1 MDAMISNPY
10 FREDEE
16 SLESPMIAISNVNRT
31 QSAQKHDKQPAS
43 GGWMLASV
51 LAVVVFLLGGL
62 AQAQQI
68 TGAISGTV
76 TDDQGA
82 LVANAS
88 VKTTNVNTGFS
99 RSTVS
104 DSSGTYTIQYLP
116 VGTYTVAVEAAGF
129 KKFVQQNIVV
139 AVDQTQS
146 LPVALAIGAVTETIT
161 VTTAP
166 PLVNVTSETLGRTI
180 SPEEINNL
188 PLVNRN
194 AYTELSL
201 TAGVQSNSASA
212 QTNPNGTP
220 NFVIGV
226 PSTQVIVNGGVDGG
240 VPMVSYYLDGGF
252 NMTGLRNYG
261 NALPN
266 PDALEEFRVETSNF
280 AAQYGRMSGAVVT
293 AVTKSGTNHFHGTVF
308 EFLRNTDLD
317 AYSWVPTGAQ
327 NPATKLNLPLHR
339 NQFGATIGGPIKH
352 DKAFFF
358 FSYGGLRQT
367 SGQLL
372 TGAIVPTALERLG
385 DFTKSPI
392 IPNNPTTGT
401 AWTGVNSSANCLT
414 ATAGCIPILSLDPT
428 AANILSKLIPLPNTN
443 VTSGGKTYLEGYT
456 GAYTT
461 PTTEDEYLG
470 KYDQQIGTRDHLF
483 ASYFTIKSVSGA
495 FGGSTT
501 TAAIPYMV
509 NQSNARQQDLNISD
523 VHTIGD
529 TKANQVWVTVTRVA
543 GGRVNLPA
551 TDLSAFGSNFTIQG
565 PRALPQLSI
574 SSGFAAGGAL
584 AGPVSNTDFYGIRDV
599 FTFALGHHSLNVGGE
614 FSLEKDAVQGNLY
627 NFGVFNFQTSG
638 PTSTKNNPTADFVA
652 GLVASMEQDT
662 PYHSLTNYF
671 FGAGF
676 IQDAWKITPRLT
688 ANLGLRYDIEQAPVE
703 SQNLTA
709 GFVPG
714 QQSTKV
720 PTAPLGVVFPGD
732 AGIPRGVAQTSFD
745 HVSPRVGLVFD
756 PFGNGKTAIRAGAGM
771 FFGSVSGNEWNQPA
785 NAQPFAVRQTFQSI
799 TSLTNVYGNPASFP
813 TGDPFPYVYNAA
825 SPRFLPA
832 AAVEA
837 IDPKYK
843 WPVAY
848 QVNAAI
854 EQQMPWGISLQTAY
868 VGNFVRHVPDGI
880 DGNNPVYE
888 SINGLPPSSSQTSIT
903 ARRPYNDNGALG
915 QVILI
920 SSGQTANY
928 NSLQVSAHKSL
939 TSHLLLNGF
948 YVWSHSLWSANSS
961 AIGISTAQNYS
972 ALKEER
978 GPSDNDKRNTSSIS
992 GVYKIDYYH
1001 GEKRWAKSLANG
1013 WKVSAI
1019 AYFNSGAPFNIT
1031 TGSDRNLD
1039 GYNNDR
1045 PNLAPGFTKGQ
1056 IVGDKHRNRFLI
1068 ANTGWFNSAA
1078 FVGNGPGIAG
1088 GIGPGGA
1095 DGNTPRDYLVGPG
1108 YRDIDMAVQRDFVLP
1123 HGTGFEFRAEATNAF
1138 NMVSLNNPSASC
1150 SANPTN
1156 AAVNPNGCGSGTF
1169 GHISGAAPMRIFQFG
1184 GRLTF

>member
-1 MDAMISNPY
+1 M
-10 FREDEE
+10 
-16 SLESPMIAISNVNRT
+16 
-31 QSAQKHDKQPAS
+31 
-43 GGWMLASV
+43 V
-51 LAVVVFLLGGL
+51 LFAVALLMTTTAAL
-62 AQAQQI
+62 AQQI
-68 TGAISGTV
+68 TGTIAGTV
-76 TDDQGA
+76 SDSQGA
-82 LVANAS
+82 VVPSAS
-88 VKTTNVNTGFS
+88 VKAINSETGFS

-104 DSSGTYTIQYLP
+104 DSAGNYTLTYLP
-116 VGTYTVAVEAAGF
+116 VGNYSVEVSAAGF
-129 KKFVQQNIVV
+129 KKTLQKNIVV
-139 AVDQTQS
+139 SVDTAQAYSPSLTVGAVD
-146 LPVALAIGAVTETIT
+146 ETIT

-166 PLVNVTSETLGRTI
+166 PLVNVSSETLGRTI
-180 SPEEINNL
+180 SPDEINNL

-201 TAGVQSNSASA
+201 TPGVQSNSASS
-212 QTNPNGTP
+212 QSNPNGTP

-226 PSTQVIVNGGVDGG
+226 PSTQVIVNGGIDGG
-240 VPMVSYYLDGGF
+240 VPMVSFYLDGGF

-293 AVTKSGTNHFHGTVF
+293 AVTKSGTNSFHGSAF
-308 EFLRNTDLD
+308 EFIRNTALND
-317 AYSWVPTGAQ
+317 YSWVPTGAQ
-327 NPATKLNLPLHR
+327 NPSTQIRLPLHR
-339 NQFGATIGGPIKH
+339 NQYGVTVGGPIKR
-352 DKAFFF
+352 DRAFFF
-358 FSYGGLRQT
+358 FSYAGLRQT

-385 DFTKSPI
+385 DFTQSPV

-401 AWTGVNSSANCLT
+401 AWTGVNSSSNCTT
-414 ATAGCIPILSLDPT
+414 AKAGCIPITSLDPT
-428 AANILSKLIPLPNTN
+428 AASLTSKLVPLPNTN
-443 VTSGGKTYLEGYT
+443 VTVGGKTYLEGYT

-470 KYDQQIGTRDHLF
+470 KYDQQIGRNDHLF
-483 ASYFTIKSVSGA
+483 GSYFTIKSVSGA
-495 FGGSTT
+495 YGGGN
-501 TAAIPYMV
+501 IPYMV

-523 VHTIGD
+523 VHTIGS
-529 TKANQVWVTVTRVA
+529 TKANQIWLTVTRVA
-543 GGRVNLPA
+543 GGRINLPA
-551 TDLSAFGSNFTIQG
+551 TDLSSFGSSFTIQG
-565 PRALPQLSI
+565 PKALPQLAI
-574 SSGFAAGGAL
+574 SSGFSAGGSL
-584 AGPVSNTDFYGIRDV
+584 AGPVSNTNFYGLRDV
-599 FTFALGHHSLNVGGE
+599 FTLTLGHHALNVGGE

-638 PTSTKNNPTADFVA
+638 PTSTKNSAMADYIA

-662 PYHSLTNYF
+662 PYHTLTSYF

-714 QQSTKV
+714 QQSTVV
-720 PTAPLGVVFPGD
+720 PSAPLGVVFPGD
-732 AGIPRGVAQTSFD
+732 KGISRGIAQTSKD
-745 HVSPRVGLVFD
+745 HLSPRLGLVYD

-771 FFGSVSGNEWNQPA
+771 FFGSVSGNEWNQPG
-785 NAQPFAVRQTFQSI
+785 NAQPFAIRQTFQSI
-799 TSLTNVYGNPASFP
+799 TSFTNVYGNAASFP
-813 TGDPFPYVYNAA
+813 NGDPFPYTYNPT

-848 QVNAAI
+848 QVNAAV

-868 VGNFVRHVPDGI
+868 VGNFVRHVADGI
-880 DGNNPVYE
+880 DANNPVYAA
-888 SINGLPPSSSQTSIT
+888 GASSSQTSIT

-920 SSGQTANY
+920 TSGQTANY

-939 TSHLLLNGF
+939 TSHFLINGY

-972 ALKEER
+972 ALNEER

-992 GVYKIDYYH
+992 GVYKIDYYR
-1001 GEKRWAKSLANG
+1001 GDSLMMKNLANG
-1013 WKVSAI
+1013 WKLSAI
-1019 AYFNSGAPFNIT
+1019 SFFNSGTPFNLT
-1031 TGSDRNLD
+1031 TGSDKNLD

-1045 PNLAPGFTKGQ
+1045 PNLVPGVTP
-1056 IVGDKHRNRFLI
+1056 ITLDKHRNRFVI
-1068 ANTGWFNSAA
+1068 ANTGWFNQAA
-1078 FVGNGPGIAG
+1078 FTANGPGL

-1095 DGNTPRDYLVGPG
+1095 DGNVPRDFLVGPG
-1108 YRDIDMAVQRDFVLP
+1108 FKDIDLAVERDFVLP
-1123 HGTGFEFRAEATNAF
+1123 KGMGFEFRAEATNAF
-1138 NMVSLNNPSASC
+1138 NLVSLNNPTGTLS
-1150 SANPTN
+1150 
-1156 AAVNPNGCGSGTF
+1156 SGNF
-1169 GHISGAAPMRIFQFG
+1169 GKITAAAPNRIFQFG
-1184 GRLTF
+1184 GRITF

>member
-1 MDAMISNPY
+1 MISTSNNDLIQTPVCQTAGI
-10 FREDEE
+10 RVR
-16 SLESPMIAISNVNRT
+16 SVGMARWAIF
-31 QSAQKHDKQPAS
+31 S
-43 GGWMLASV
+43 GMLALV
-51 LAVVVFLLGGL
+51 LLLCGRSAV
-62 AQAQQI
+62 AQQI
-68 TGAISGTV
+68 TGAIAG
-76 TDDQGA
+76 
-82 LVANAS
+82 
-88 VKTTNVNTGFS
+88 
-99 RSTVS
+99 TVS
-104 DSSGTYTIQYLP
+104 DSLGAMVPNATVKATNTATGYSRTGASDASGVYNLQYLP
-116 VGTYTVAVEAAGF
+116 VGNYTVEVTALGF
-129 KKFVQQNIVV
+129 KKFVQQNREIT
-139 AVDQTQS
+139 VDQTQA
-146 LPVALAIGAVTETIT
+146 LPVALAIGAVSDTIT

-166 PLVNVTSETLGRTI
+166 PLVNTTSETLGRTI

-201 TAGVQSNSASA
+201 TPGIQSNSASS

-240 VPMVSYYLDGGF
+240 VPMVSFYLDGGF

-293 AVTKSGTNHFHGTVF
+293 AVTKSGTNHFHGSAF
-308 EFLRNTDLD
+308 EFIRNTDLD

-327 NPATKLNLPLHR
+327 NPTTKLNLPLHR
-339 NQFGATIGGPIKH
+339 NQFGVTVGGPIKK

-372 TGAIVPTALERLG
+372 TGGIVPTALERLG
-385 DFTKSPI
+385 DFTQSPI
-392 IPNNPTTGT
+392 LPDNPKAKTTV
-401 AWTGVNSSANCLT
+401 WSGVNSSTNCQT
-414 ATAGCIPILSLDPT
+414 TTPGCIPLASLDPT
-428 AANILSKLIPLPNTN
+428 AANLTKALVPLPNTN
-443 VTSGGKTYLEGYT
+443 VTVAANATTGARAGTYLEGYT

-470 KYDQQIGTRDHLF
+470 KYDQQIGEKDHF
-483 ASYFTIKSVSGA
+483 FGSYFTIKSVSGA
-495 FGGSTT
+495 YGGGN
-501 TAAIPYMV
+501 IPYMV
-509 NQSNARQQDLNISD
+509 NQSNARQQDLNVSD
-523 VHTIGD
+523 VHTISNS
-529 TKANQVWVTVTRVA
+529 KANQIWITVTRVA

-551 TDLSAFGSNFTIQG
+551 TDLSSFGSNFTIQG
-565 PRALPQLSI
+565 PKAYPQLSI
-574 SSGFAAGGAL
+574 SSGFNAGGSL
-584 AGPVSNTDFYGIRDV
+584 AGPVSNTNFYGIRDV
-599 FTFALGHHSLNVGGE
+599 FTWSVGKHNLNIGGE
-614 FSLEKDAVQGNLY
+614 LSLEKDAVQGNLY

-638 PTSTKNNPTADFVA
+638 PTSTGNVAQADYIA

-676 IQDAWKITPRLT
+676 VQDAWKLTPRLT
-688 ANLGLRYDIEQAPVE
+688 ANIGLRYDIEQSPVE

-720 PTAPLGVVFPGD
+720 PSAPLGVVFPGD
-732 AGIPRGVAQTSFD
+732 TGIPRGVAQTSYD
-745 HVSPRVGLVFD
+745 HFSPRLGLVLD

-785 NAQPFAVRQTFQSI
+785 NAQPFAIRQTFQSI
-799 TSLTNVYGNPASFP
+799 TSFTNIYGNPASFP
-813 TGDPFPYVYNAA
+813 TGDPFPYTYNPTT
-825 SPRFLPA
+825 PRFLPA

-843 WPVAY
+843 WPVSY
-848 QVNAAI
+848 QLNASV
-854 EQQMPWGISLQTAY
+854 EQQMPWGISLQTSY

-880 DGNNPVYE
+880 DGNNPVYAA
-888 SINGLPPSSSQTSIT
+888 GASSTQTSIT

-920 SSGQTANY
+920 TSGQTANY
-928 NSLQVSAHKSL
+928 NSLQVSAHKAL
-939 TSHLLLNGF
+939 TSHLLLNGY

-978 GPSDNDKRNTSSIS
+978 GPSDNDKRNASSIS
-992 GVYKIDYYH
+992 AVYKIDYYH
-1001 GEKRWAKSLANG
+1001 GDSLLMRNLANG
-1013 WKVSAI
+1013 WKVSTI
-1019 AYFNSGAPFNIT
+1019 AFFNSGTPFSIT
-1031 TGSDRNLD
+1031 TGSDKNLD

-1045 PNLAPGFTKGQ
+1045 PNLAPGVTKSQ
-1056 IVGDKHRNRFLI
+1056 IQLGGHRSRFVE
-1068 ANTGWFNSAA
+1068 ANSGWFNTTVNGAPA
-1078 FVGNGPGIAG
+1078 FVANGPGVAG

-1095 DGNTPRDYLVGPG
+1095 DGNVPRDYLVGPG
-1108 YRDIDMAVQRDFVLP
+1108 YRDIDMAVERDFVLP
-1123 HGTGFEFRAEATNAF
+1123 RGTGFEFRAEATNAF
-1138 NMVSLNNPSASC
+1138 NMVSLNNPQGTLSA
-1150 SANPTN
+1150 AN
-1156 AAVNPNGCGSGTF
+1156 F
-1169 GHISGAAPMRIFQFG
+1169 GKITAAAPMRIFQFG
-1184 GRLTF
+1184 GRFTF

>member
-1 MDAMISNPY
+1 MANIRRHDEQPL
-10 FREDEE
+10 FRNDEE
-16 SLESPMIAISNVNRT
+16 NLEPLMIAISNVTR
-31 QSAQKHDKQPAS
+31 SKPMHDKQPVS
-43 GGWMLASV
+43 HGWMLASV
-51 LAVVVFLLGGL
+51 LAIMVFLMGGL

-76 TDDQGA
+76 TDNQGA
-82 LVANAS
+82 LVANAN
-88 VKTTNVNTGFS
+88 VKTTNVDTGFS

-104 DSSGTYTIQYLP
+104 DSSGAYTIQYLP
-116 VGTYTVAVEAAGF
+116 VGNYTVAVEAAGF
-129 KKFVQQNIVV
+129 KKFLQQNVVV

-146 LPVALAIGAVTETIT
+146 LPVALAIGAVTETVT

-194 AYTELSL
+194 AYNELTL
-201 TAGVQSNSASA
+201 TPGVAYSSASS
-212 QTNPNGTP
+212 QLNPNGTP
-220 NFVIGV
+220 NFVVGV

-240 VPMVSYYLDGGF
+240 VPMVSFYLDGGF
-252 NMTGLRNYG
+252 NMTGIRNYG

-317 AYSWVPTGAQ
+317 AYSWVPSGAQ
-327 NPATKLNLPLHR
+327 SPKTKLNLPLHR
-339 NQFGATIGGPIKH
+339 NQFGATVGGPIKR
-352 DKAFFF
+352 DRAFFF

-372 TGAIVPTALERLG
+372 TGGIVPTALERLG
-385 DFTKSPI
+385 DFTQSPI
-392 IPNNPTTGT
+392 LPNNPATKTV
-401 AWTGVNSSANCLT
+401 WTGVNTSSNCLT
-414 ATAGCIPILSLDPT
+414 ATAGCIPVAALDPT
-428 AANILSKLIPLPNTN
+428 AAKFQAALVPLPNTN
-443 VTSGGKTYLEGYT
+443 VTVSANAATKQRAGTYLEGYT
-456 GAYTT
+456 GSYTT

-470 KYDQQIGTRDHLF
+470 KYDQQIGSKDHLF
-483 ASYFTIKSVSGA
+483 VSYFTIKSVSGA
-495 FGGSTT
+495 YGGGN
-501 TAAIPYMV
+501 IPYMV

-523 VHTIGD
+523 VHTIGA
-529 TKANQVWVTVTRVA
+529 TKANQIWLTVTRVV

-565 PRALPQLSI
+565 PSAYPQLAI
-574 SSGFAAGGAL
+574 TGAFNAGGSL
-584 AGPVSNTDFYGIRDV
+584 AGPVSNTNFYGIRDV
-599 FTFALGHHSLNVGGE
+599 FTFSLGHHTVNVGGE
-614 FSLEKDAVQGNLY
+614 LSLEKDPVRGNLY

-638 PTSTKNNPTADFVA
+638 PTSTGNLPLADFEA

-676 IQDAWKITPRLT
+676 VQDAWKITPRLT
-688 ANLGLRYDIEQAPVE
+688 ANIGLRYDIEQAPVE

-720 PTAPLGVVFPGD
+720 PTAPAGVVFPGD
-732 AGIPRGVAQTSFD
+732 TGISRGVASTSYD
-745 HVSPRVGLVFD
+745 HFSPRLGLVFD
-756 PFGNGKTAIRAGAGM
+756 PFGNGKTAVRAGAGM

-785 NAQPFAVRQTFQSI
+785 NAQPYAVRQTFQSI
-799 TSLTNVYGNPASFP
+799 TSFTNVYGNPLSFP
-813 TGDPFPYVYNAA
+813 TGDPFPYTYSPTA
-825 SPRFLPA
+825 PRFLPA

-843 WPVAY
+843 WPVSY
-848 QVNAAI
+848 QLNAAV

-880 DGNNPVYE
+880 DGNNPVYAAGA
-888 SINGLPPSSSQTSIT
+888 SASQSSIT
-903 ARRPYNDNGALG
+903 GRRPYNDAGALG

-920 SSGQTANY
+920 TSGQTANY
-928 NSLQVSAHKSL
+928 NSLQVSVHKSL
-939 TSHLLLNGF
+939 TNHLLLNGF
-948 YVWSHSLWSANSS
+948 YVWGHSLWSANSS
-961 AIGISTAQNYS
+961 AIGISTAQNFS

-978 GPSDNDKRNTSSIS
+978 GPSDNDKRNTASIS
-992 GVYKIDYYH
+992 GVYSIDYYH
-1001 GEKRWAKSLANG
+1001 GSRLWAKGLANG

-1019 AYFNSGAPFNIT
+1019 AFLNSGAPFNIT
-1031 TGSDRNLD
+1031 TGSDNNLD

-1045 PNLAPGFTKGQ
+1045 PNLAPGVTPQTIKLP
-1056 IVGDKHRNRFLI
+1056 HNRNRFVE
-1068 ANTGWFNSAA
+1068 ANTGWFSQTLNGTPA
-1078 FVGNGPGIAG
+1078 FIPNGPGSAG

-1095 DGNTPRDYLVGPG
+1095 DGDTPRDYLVGPG
-1108 YRDIDMAVQRDFVLP
+1108 FRDVDMAVERDFALP
-1123 HGTGFEFRAEATNAF
+1123 HGTGFQFRAEATNAF
-1138 NMVSLNNPSASC
+1138 NLVSLNNPTSTLTSAS
-1150 SANPTN
+1150 
-1156 AAVNPNGCGSGTF
+1156 F
-1169 GHISGAAPMRIFQFG
+1169 GKITGAAPNRIFQFG
-1184 GRLTF
+1184 GRITF

>member
-1 MDAMISNPY
+1 MA
-10 FREDEE
+10 
-16 SLESPMIAISNVNRT
+16 
-31 QSAQKHDKQPAS
+31 PARDR
-43 GGWMLASV
+43 GIGLRWV
-51 LAVVVFLLGGL
+51 LAGLIAVVLTF
-62 AQAQQI
+62 AAYSAKAQQI

-76 TDDQGA
+76 TDGQGA
-82 LVANAS
+82 VVPNAT
-88 VKTTNVNTGFS
+88 VKASNADTGLTRTTT
-99 RSTVS
+99 S
-104 DSSGTYTIQYLP
+104 DGAGGYNIQYLP
-116 VGTYTVAVEAAGF
+116 VGSYRVEVSAPGF
-129 KKFVQQNIVV
+129 KKFVQQNIVIT
-139 AVDQTQS
+139 VDVTQP
-146 LPVALAIGAVTETIT
+146 LPVALAVGEVTDTVT

-166 PLVNVTSETLGRTI
+166 PLVNTTSETLGRTI

-201 TAGVQSNSASA
+201 TPGVQSNSASS

-226 PSTQVIVNGGVDGG
+226 PSTQVIVNGGIDGG
-240 VPMVSYYLDGGF
+240 VPMVSFYLDGGF

-293 AVTKSGTNHFHGTVF
+293 AVTKSGTNHLHGSVF
-308 EFLRNTDLD
+308 EFIRNTDLN

-327 NPATKLNLPLHR
+327 NPTTKINLPLHR
-339 NQFGATIGGPIKH
+339 NQFGATVGGPIKR

-372 TGAIVPTALERLG
+372 TGGIVPTALERLG
-385 DFTKSPI
+385 DFTQSPI
-392 IPNNPTTGT
+392 IPNNPATGT
-401 AWTGVNSSANCLT
+401 PWTGTNSSTNCLV
-414 ATAGCIPILSLDPT
+414 AKAGCIPQTALDPT
-428 AANILSKLIPLPNTN
+428 AANLLTKLIPLPNTN
-443 VTSGGKTYLEGYT
+443 VTTGGKTYLEGYT

-470 KYDQQIGTRDHLF
+470 KYDQQIGDKDHLF

-495 FGGSTT
+495 YGGGN
-501 TAAIPYMV
+501 IPYMI
-509 NQSNARQQDLNISD
+509 NQSNARQQDLNVSD
-523 VHTIGD
+523 VHTISA
-529 TKANQVWVTVTRVA
+529 TKANQIWVTITRVA
-543 GGRVNLPA
+543 GGRVNLPT
-551 TDLSAFGSNFTIQG
+551 TDLSTFGSNFTIQG
-565 PRALPQLSI
+565 PKALPQLAV
-574 SSGFAAGGAL
+574 SSGFSAGGSL
-584 AGPVSNTDFYGIRDV
+584 AGPVSNTNFYGIRDV
-599 FTFALGHHSLNVGGE
+599 FTLALGHHSINIGGE

-676 IQDAWKITPRLT
+676 VQDAWKLTPRLT

-720 PTAPLGVVFPGD
+720 PSAPLGVVFPGD
-732 AGIPRGVAQTSFD
+732 TGIPRGIAQTSKD
-745 HVSPRVGLVFD
+745 HISPRVGLVFD

-799 TSLTNVYGNPASFP
+799 TSFTNIYSNPASFP
-813 TGDPFPYVYNAA
+813 TGDPFPYTYNPSA
-825 SPRFLPA
+825 PRFLPA

-848 QVNAAI
+848 QTNAAV
-854 EQQMPWGISLQTAY
+854 EQQMPYGISLQVAY
-868 VGNFVRHVPDGI
+868 VGNYVRHVADGI
-880 DGNNPVYE
+880 DANNPVYAAGAT
-888 SINGLPPSSSQTSIT
+888 STQTSIT
-903 ARRPYNDNGALG
+903 ARRPYNDAGALG

-920 SSGQTANY
+920 TSGQTANY

-948 YVWSHSLWSANSS
+948 YVWGHSIWSANSS

-992 GVYKIDYYH
+992 GVYKIDYYR
-1001 GEKRWAKSLANG
+1001 GDNLLAKELANG

-1019 AYFNSGAPFNIT
+1019 SFFNSGTPFNIT
-1031 TGSDRNLD
+1031 TGSDKNLD

-1045 PNLAPGFTKGQ
+1045 PNIAVGVDKTQL
-1056 IVGDKHRNRFLI
+1056 IGDKHRNRFVE
-1068 ANTGWFNSAA
+1068 ANTGWFNQTVNGAAA
-1078 FVGNGPGIAG
+1078 FVANGPGVAG

-1095 DGNTPRDYLVGPG
+1095 DGNTPRDYLIGPG
-1108 YRDIDMAVQRDFVLP
+1108 FRDIDMAVERDFILP

-1138 NMVSLNNPSASC
+1138 NMVSLNNPTGTLS
-1150 SANPTN
+1150 
-1156 AAVNPNGCGSGTF
+1156 SGNF
-1169 GHISGAAPMRIFQFG
+1169 GKITAAAPNRVFQFG
-1184 GRLTF
+1184 GRITF